1 VVPQRLA
8 ARSRLHAAGPTPIER
23 SGSAFCM
30 YHRRRVPAVGTA
42 RRAGPAST
50 GPCHSRSTARGD
62 PPRRESARRA
72 QQGWPAGRRSFLP
85 RSALLT
91 ARTPAPPNPANP
103 RSSGGSAVTARPSS
117 WAKGTA
123 RVRRSQPS
131 RTNISCSHSS
141 SSGVRP
147 GRAARPGGAGDRP
160 PGQRVDAAALARPT
174 GPGPGRLPG
183 RWRRLS
189 RPVAPRVPRAEASR
203 TLSMRSLEFV
213 YPTRWRMAG

>member
-72 QQGWPAGRRSFLP
+72 QQGWPAAGAPSFPGPRCSQLVPLRHPILPILDPLAGRLSP
-85 RSALLT
+85 RGPPAGPREPQGYGVPSRAGRT
-91 ARTPAPPNPANP
+91 SRARTPPRPGSDQAGLRALVEQAIGHLANAWTL
-103 RSSGGSAVTARPSS
+103 RRWRGLLV
-117 WAKGTA
+117 
-123 RVRRSQPS
+123 RVRD
-131 RTNISCSHSS
+131 
-141 SSGVRP
+141 VF
-147 GRAARPGGAGDRP
+147 RAAGAGY
-160 PGQRVDAAALARPT
+160 L
-174 GPGPGRLPG
+174 G
-183 RWRRLS
+183 RWLHES
-189 RPVAPRVPRAEASR
+189 HVQKHHGHSQ
-203 TLSMRSLEFV
+203 
-213 YPTRWRMAG
+213 